1 MRREEANSWLVS
13 PCVGHSTSSDVLW
26 RGALLS
32 KEQAHWPFCT
42 AALLHRPSCTPPA
55 LAILHWLSCT
65 LALLHWLSCTGFPA
79 LLHWPSSTDHTG
91 YPALQHRPSCT
102 PALTILHSCTHNMSI
117 VRFSS
122 TRFFSGWIAGA
133 AIREYCDLGQL
144 VTC

>member
-65 LALLHWLSCTGFPA
+65 DYPA
-79 LLHWPSSTDHTG
+79 LLHSYTG
-91 YPALQHRPSCT
+91 YPALAFLHSCTGHPALTTLDILLSSTGHPALLHSRFCT
-102 PALTILHSCTHNMSI
+102 PALTTCLLLDSPVQDFSPVESPVRLFVSI
-117 VRFSS
+117 V
-122 TRFFSGWIAGA
+122 I
-133 AIREYCDLGQL
+133 
-144 VTC
+144 